1 MLALSDNDARDGL
14 AKTDHGRARILFRS
28 DAGAE
33 FLARAPQSST
43 EPQSQDDPVLRTET
57 CRMTDELP
65 PERAAQIR
73 RRIAMA
79 LGCTVEDLASGSGSL
94 GDLMETNELLTLWDA
109 IRSDE
114 DRRSVL
120 KAVRDVVQAQ
130 TASSP
135 PPD

>member
-1 MLALSDNDARDGL
+1 
-14 AKTDHGRARILFRS
+14 
-28 DAGAE
+28 
-33 FLARAPQSST
+33 
-43 EPQSQDDPVLRTET
+43 
-57 CRMTDELP
+57 MTDELP